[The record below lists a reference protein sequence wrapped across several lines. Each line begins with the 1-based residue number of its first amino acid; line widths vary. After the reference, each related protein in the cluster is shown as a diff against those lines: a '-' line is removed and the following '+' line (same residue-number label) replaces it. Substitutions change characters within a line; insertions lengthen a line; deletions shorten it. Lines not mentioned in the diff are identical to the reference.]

1 MPCCRHGQESAK
13 TGHSGCLKAD
23 PGVNIFTF
31 RTRVFAAALIS
42 ISVVAC
48 SPSPHHGTTPTP
60 ADPLETSNDTDVFKL
75 YDPASLVEVRNFDD
89 LPEAVRALANDSFMK
104 VMRDNSP
111 AKFLV
116 GGASDTSAIV
126 AYEQF
131 GFVPSF
137 RAQAYVYSQARW
149 ISGRQWDIGWGITDL
164 NDLISVTSSAR

>member
-1 MPCCRHGQESAK
+1 
-13 TGHSGCLKAD
+13 
-23 PGVNIFTF
+23 VNIFTF

-48 SPSPHHGTTPTP
+48 SPSPHDGTTPTP
-60 ADPLETSNDTDVFKL
+60 AARLETSNDTDVFKL
-75 YDPASLVEVRNFDD
+75 YDPAALVEVHNFDD
-89 LPEAVRALANDSFMK
+89 LPEAVRALANDSYMK
-104 VMRDNSP
+104 VMLDGSP

-116 GGASDTSAIV
+116 GGVSASSAIV

-164 NDLISVTSSAR
+164 KNLISVTSSAR